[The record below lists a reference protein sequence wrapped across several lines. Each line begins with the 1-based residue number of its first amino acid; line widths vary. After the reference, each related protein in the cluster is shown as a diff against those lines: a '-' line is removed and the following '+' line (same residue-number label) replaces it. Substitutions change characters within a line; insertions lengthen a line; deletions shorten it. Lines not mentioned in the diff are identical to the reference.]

1 MIYVFGSFELDT
13 ARFELRDG
21 GTPLDVEPQV
31 FSIIQLL
38 VENRH
43 RMVPRSEL
51 VDVVWDGRIV
61 SESAISSRIRSAR
74 IVLGDSGKA
83 QDFIR
88 TVHGQG
94 LRFVA
99 EVQAIDHD
107 DSRRGDE
114 ASTPNQFV
122 PEVATQELTDA
133 THGGG
138 SGLSLPSRPAIV
150 IMPFRNLNETGE
162 NDYIADGIG
171 LGIQTLM
178 VQLSGLFLINASSD
192 QDYRN
197 GTKNASEVA
206 RDLPV
211 RFTLEGAAQ
220 RVGGRV
226 RVSVHLTDL
235 QDNTVVWAERY
246 DRDLEDVFAL
256 QDEITR
262 EVVSSLNIELFGRDF
277 ERTVTRDLSGDG
289 AWEYFLR
296 GVSHIYKFSKN
307 DNACARQMFEE
318 LYSLKPKKVHGPAY
332 IALTHW
338 IDVTRGWSDAPT
350 DALRQAGEWAKK
362 AMQYRDNDGLGYII
376 MSYIRLQQG
385 QHDEAMALC
394 EKAIEYRANCPAT
407 LGQIATV
414 KLYCGD
420 AQGAV
425 KSARDALSVRIMH
438 PPLLVNLLATA
449 YRDCGEIDLSISTA
463 EEAVRLDPLLSDHL
477 ATLCSSLVIAGN
489 KLEAHR
495 LAEEI
500 LSVDPHFRISDF
512 AAKHPY
518 KDRSKRMA
526 LEETLRFVELPE

>member
-1 MIYVFGSFELDT
+1 MIYGFGTFELDT
-13 ARFELRDG
+13 ARFELRDE

-31 FSIIQLL
+31 FSIIRLL
-38 VENRH
+38 IENRD
-43 RMVPRSEL
+43 RMVSKSEL
-51 VDVVWDGRIV
+51 TDVVWDGRIV

-74 IVLGDSGKA
+74 KVLGDSGKA
-83 QDFIR
+83 QSIIR

-99 EVQAIDHD
+99 EVQVFDHA
-107 DSRRGDE
+107 G
-114 ASTPNQFV
+114 STPDDENRSSGQSV
-122 PEVATQELTDA
+122 PEHSRQEPKDA
-133 THGGG
+133 TVGEG
-138 SGLSLPSRPAIV
+138 SGLSLPRRPAIV
-150 IMPFRNLNETGE
+150 IMPFRNLNENGD

-178 VQLSGLFLINASSD
+178 VQLSGLFLINASAD
-192 QDYRN
+192 QEYRRR
-197 GTKNASEVA
+197 TKTASEVA

-220 RVGGRV
+220 RVGERV
-226 RVSVHLTDL
+226 RVSVQLTDL

-246 DRDLEDVFAL
+246 DRDLENVFAL
-256 QDEITR
+256 QDDITR

-296 GVSHIYKFSKN
+296 GVSHIYKFSKS
-307 DNACARQMFEE
+307 DNERARTMFEK
-318 LYSLKPKKVHGPAY
+318 LYALKPDKVHGPAY

-338 IDVTRGWSDAPT
+338 IDVTRGWADVPT
-350 DALRQAGEWAKK
+350 DSLRQAGEWATK
-362 AMQYRDNDGLGYII
+362 AMQYRDNDGLGYVI
-376 MSYIRLQQG
+376 MSYISLQQG
-385 QHDEAMALC
+385 HHDEAMALC

-420 AQGAV
+420 AHGAV
-425 KSARDALSVRIMH
+425 KSAREALNVRIMH

-449 YRDCGEIDLSISTA
+449 YRDCGQIGHSISTA
-463 EEAVRLDPLLSDHL
+463 KQAVQLDPLLSDHL
-477 ATLCSSLVIAGN
+477 ATLCSSHVIAGN
-489 KLEAHR
+489 DSEAHR
-495 LAEEI
+495 VAKKI
-500 LSVDPHFRISDF
+500 ISIDPSFRVSDF

-518 KDRSKRMA
+518 KDPSKRVA
-526 LEETLRFVELPE
+526 LEDMLRSVELPE

>member
-1 MIYVFGSFELDT
+1 MIYVFGTFELDI
-13 ARFELRDG
+13 ARFELREG

-38 VENRH
+38 VENRD
-43 RMVPRSEL
+43 RMVSKTEL
-51 VDVVWDGRIV
+51 MEVVWDGRIV
-61 SESAISSRIRSAR
+61 SESAVSSRIRSAR

-83 QDFIR
+83 QQFIR

-99 EVQAIDHD
+99 DVEVINQAASSPYD
-107 DSRRGDE
+107 DCRSPD
-114 ASTPNQFV
+114 QLV
-122 PEVATQELTDA
+122 PEDARQEPEPATD
-133 THGGG
+133 GGG

-150 IMPFRNLNETGE
+150 IMPFRNLNENGD

-197 GTKNASEVA
+197 GTKTASEVA
-206 RDLPV
+206 SGLPV

-220 RVGGRV
+220 RVGDRV
-226 RVSVHLTDL
+226 RVSVHLTDQ

-246 DRDLEDVFAL
+246 DRDLENVFAL
-256 QDEITR
+256 QDDITR

-296 GVSHIYKFSKN
+296 GVSHIYKFSKT
-307 DNACARQMFEE
+307 DNERARQMFEK
-318 LYSLKPKKVHGPAY
+318 LYALKPNKVHGPAY

-350 DALRQAGEWAKK
+350 DSLSQAGEWATK
-362 AMQYRDNDGLGYII
+362 AMQYRENDGLGYII
-376 MSYIRLQQG
+376 MSYISLQQG

-477 ATLCSSLVIAGN
+477 ATLCSSHVVAGN
-489 KLEAHR
+489 DAEAHR
-495 LAEEI
+495 LAEKI
-500 LSVDPHFRISDF
+500 VSIDPNFRISDY
-512 AAKHPY
+512 ADKHPY
-518 KDRSKRMA
+518 KDQSKRVA
-526 LEETLRFVELPE
+526 IEESLRFTELPE

>member
-1 MIYVFGSFELDT
+1 MIYVFGTFELDIS
-13 ARFELRDG
+13 RFELRDG
-21 GTPLDVEPQV
+21 ATPLDVEPQV

-43 RMVPRSEL
+43 RMVSKSEL
-51 VDVVWDGRIV
+51 MDVVWGGRIV
-61 SESAISSRIRSAR
+61 SESAVSSRIRSAR
-74 IVLGDSGKA
+74 MVLGDSGKA
-83 QDFIR
+83 QSIIR

-99 EVQAIDHD
+99 EVRVVDHASSGSD
-107 DSRRGDE
+107 AESRCSD
-114 ASTPNQFV
+114 QFV
-122 PEVATQELTDA
+122 PEDPRQEPENSTNA
-133 THGGG
+133 GGP
-138 SGLSLPSRPAIV
+138 GLSLPRRPAIV
-150 IMPFRNLNETGE
+150 IMPFRNLNEDGE

-178 VQLSGLFLINASSD
+178 VQLSGLFLINAAAD

-197 GTKNASEVA
+197 GTKTASEVA

-220 RVGGRV
+220 RVGRRV
-226 RVSVHLTDL
+226 RVSVQLTDL

-246 DRDLEDVFAL
+246 DRDLENVFAL
-256 QDEITR
+256 QDDITR

-296 GVSHIYKFSKN
+296 GVSHIYKFSKT
-307 DNACARQMFEE
+307 DNERARQMFEK
-318 LYSLKPKKVHGPAY
+318 LYSLKPNKVHGPAY
-332 IALTHW
+332 IALTYW

-350 DALRQAGEWAKK
+350 ESLGQAGEWATK
-362 AMQYRDNDGLGYII
+362 AMQYRENDGLGYII

-385 QHDEAMALC
+385 QHDEALRLC

-425 KSARDALSVRIMH
+425 KSARDALSVRIMQ

-449 YRDCGEIDLSISTA
+449 YRDCGEIGLSISTA

-477 ATLCSSLVIAGN
+477 ATLCSSHVIAGN
-489 KLEAHR
+489 NAEAHH
-495 LAEEI
+495 LAEKI
-500 LSVDPHFRISDF
+500 LSIDPHFRISDF

-518 KDRSKRMA
+518 KDPSRRVA
-526 LEETLRFVELPE
+526 LEESLRCAELPE